1 MHEMTTRQS
10 QARNVC
16 VALGSLAVVAAVPA
30 IAATPPLQ
38 PRMGQPLPGLT
49 ALELERFA
57 IGRQLY
63 GRPLTIQDGLG
74 PIMNKS
80 NCSSCHT
87 NPVGGWGSIAVTHF
101 GIDNKG
107 EFELYPG
114 ESQSLFQLLAV
125 SQGCA
130 ETIPADATVVS
141 SRVTNS
147 SLAFG
152 LIEAI
157 PDAAIAANA
166 DPNDADGDGISG
178 RVHWVVPLETP
189 GGMPRAGRFGWKAQ
203 VATVLTFSGDA
214 ARNEMGF
221 TNRLEPHE
229 NAPNN
234 DTSRL
239 LECDPVADIEDVEDE
254 EGFAFI
260 DRVTHFQRYLAP
272 PPQTPRSGMA
282 GEAVFTSIGCAN
294 CHVPE
299 WSSSN
304 DPSLEAAIRGKTF
317 RPYSDFLIHDM
328 GLLGDGIQQDDASET
343 EMRTP
348 VLWGLRRRDPMLHD
362 GSAAGGTFE
371 SRVTQ
376 AIIAHGPIGEGASSA
391 AAFASLGAAERQ
403 QLIAFLDSLGRI
415 EFDLD
420 GDNGVDLDDF
430 ALMRDCLAAG
440 TANPNEACAVADV
453 NQDGLVNAADM
464 EVFALAFDGDA
475 TDCNSNGI
483 NDLVDIAIGGMPDN
497 DGDGLPDACSG
508 CAADLTGDGMVNG
521 FDLSLV
527 LAGWGSPGPADLNG
541 DGITNGLD
549 LTAML
554 AAWGP
559 CR

>member
-1 MHEMTTRQS
+1 MAVYVGTL
-10 QARNVC
+10 AL
-16 VALGSLAVVAAVPA
+16 VASASAN
-30 IAATPPLQ
+30 PPLQ
-38 PRMGQPLPGLT
+38 PRMGQPLPGLSD
-49 ALELERFA
+49 LELQRFTT
-57 IGRQLY
+57 GRQLY

-107 EFELYPG
+107 EFEPYPG
-114 ESQSLFQLLAV
+114 ESQTLFQLLSV

-130 ETIPADATVVS
+130 ETIPADATVVRA
-141 SRVTNS
+141 RVTNS
-147 SLAFG
+147 SMAFG

-157 PDAAIAANA
+157 PDSAIAANE
-166 DPNDADGDGISG
+166 DPADADGDGISG

-189 GGMPRAGRFGWKAQ
+189 GGTPRAGRFGWKAQ
-203 VATVLTFSGDA
+203 IATVLSFSGDA

-239 LECDPVADIEDVEDE
+239 LECDPVDDVEDVEDA

-260 DRVTHFQRYLAP
+260 DRVTHFQRYLAQ
-272 PPQTPRSGMA
+272 PPQTPKSGMA
-282 GEAVFTSIGCAN
+282 GEAIFTSIGCAK
-294 CHVPE
+294 CHVPQ
-299 WSSSN
+299 WSSS
-304 DPSLEAAIRGKTF
+304 DDASLEDAVRGKTF
-317 RPYSDFLIHDM
+317 RPYSDFLLHDM
-328 GLLGDGIQQDDASET
+328 GLLGDGIQQDDASEM

-362 GSAAGGTFE
+362 GRAAGGTFE

-376 AIIAHGPIGEGASSA
+376 AIVAHGPIGEGAASA
-391 AAFASLGAAERQ
+391 AAFATLSDSERD

-420 GDNGVDLDDF
+420 GSDSVDLLDL
-430 ALMRDCLAAG
+430 ALMRDCLSAG
-440 TANPNEACAVADV
+440 SANPNQPCAVADID
-453 NQDGLVNAADM
+453 QDGIVDADDM
-464 EVFALAFDGDA
+464 DAFVLAFDLPV
-475 TDCNSNGI
+475 TDCNGNGI
-483 NDLVDIAIGGMPDN
+483 ADLVDIAVGGMPDN
-497 DGDGLPDACSG
+497 DGDGLPDSCTA
-508 CAADLTGDGMVNG
+508 CAADLSGDGVVNG
-521 FDLSLV
+521 LDLSLV
-527 LAGWGSPGPADLNG
+527 LAGWGNPGAADLNQ
-541 DGITNGLD
+541 DGTIDGLD
-549 LTAML
+549 LTALL

-559 CR
+559 CP

>member
-1 MHEMTTRQS
+1 MSLCRS
-10 QARNVC
+10 PLSFARAAASAG
-16 VALGSLAVVAAVPA
+16 ALLAAAGAVS
-30 IAATPPLQ
+30 ATPPLQ
-38 PRMGQPLPGLT
+38 PRMGQPLPGLS
-49 ALELERFA
+49 ALELQRFT
-57 IGRQLY
+57 IGRQLFS
-63 GRPLTIQDGLG
+63 RPLSMQDGLG

-80 NCSSCHT
+80 NCGSCHA
-87 NPVGGWGSIAVTHF
+87 NPTGGWGSIAVTHF

-107 EFELYPG
+107 EFEPYPG

-130 ETIPADATVVS
+130 ETIPADATIVR

-147 SLAFG
+147 SMAFG

-166 DPNDADGDGISG
+166 DPNDANGDGISG

-189 GGMPRAGRFGWKAQ
+189 GGAPRAGRFGWKAQ
-203 VATVLTFSGDA
+203 IATVLSFSGDA

-221 TNRLEPHE
+221 TNRLEPVE

-234 DTSRL
+234 DTARL
-239 LECDPVADIEDVEDE
+239 LQCDPVEDVEDVE
-254 EGFAFI
+254 DAEGFAFI

-272 PPQTPRSGMA
+272 PPQTPRSGMS
-282 GEAVFTSIGCAN
+282 GESVFTSIGCAK
-294 CHVPE
+294 CHVPQ
-299 WSSSN
+299 WSSAQ
-304 DPSLEAAIRGKTF
+304 DPALEDAIRGRTF

-362 GSAAGGTFE
+362 GRAAGGTFE

-376 AIIAHGPIGEGASSA
+376 AIAAHGPLGEGAASA
-391 AAFASLGAAERQ
+391 AAFAALGPTERQ
-403 QLIAFLDSLGRI
+403 QLIAFLGSLGRI

-420 GDNGVDLDDF
+420 GDNSVGLGDF
-430 ALMRDCLAAG
+430 ALMRQCITMG
-440 TANPNEACAVADV
+440 TTNPDHPCAVADID
-453 NQDGLVNAADM
+453 QSGTVNALDM
-464 EVFALAFDGDA
+464 AAFVLAFEGDA
-475 TDCNSNGI
+475 TDCNGNGTS
-483 NDLVDIAIGGMPDN
+483 DLVDIAIGGMPDN
-497 DGDGLPDACSG
+497 DGDGLPDTCAG
-508 CAADLTGDGMVNG
+508 CTADLNGDGTVNG
-521 FDLSLV
+521 FDLSPV
-527 LAGWGSPGPADLNG
+527 LAGWGTAGASDLNH
-541 DGITNGLD
+541 DGVTNGLD
-549 LTAML
+549 LTAVL

>member
-1 MHEMTTRQS
+1 MTTRRS
-10 QARNVC
+10 PLRFVC
-16 VALGSLAVVAAVPA
+16 VSIGVVTTVTCVSAVL
-30 IAATPPLQ
+30 ATPPLQ
-38 PRMGQPLPGLT
+38 PRMGAPLPGLS
-49 ALELERFA
+49 AIELERFW

-63 GRPLTIQDGLG
+63 GTPLTIQDGLG

-114 ESQSLFQLLAV
+114 ESQSLFQLLAL

-130 ETIPADATVVS
+130 ETIPADATIVR

-147 SLAFG
+147 SMAFG

-166 DPNDADGDGISG
+166 DPEDANGDGISG

-189 GGMPRAGRFGWKAQ
+189 GGAPRAGRFGWKAQ
-203 VATVLTFSGDA
+203 IATVLSFSGDA

-229 NAPNN
+229 N

-239 LECDPVADIEDVEDE
+239 VECDPVEDIEDVADA

-272 PPQTPRSGMA
+272 PPQTPKSGMA
-282 GEAVFTSIGCAN
+282 GEAVFTSIGCAK

-304 DPSLEAAIRGKTF
+304 DASLEDAIRGKTF

-362 GSAAGGTFE
+362 GRAAGGTFE
-371 SRVTQ
+371 ARVTQ
-376 AIIAHGPIGEGASSA
+376 AILAHGPIGEGASSA
-391 AAFASLGAAERQ
+391 AAFASLGDAERA
-403 QLIAFLDSLGRI
+403 QLIAFLDSLGRV

-420 GDNGVDLDDF
+420 GNDRVDLVDF
-430 ALMRDCLAAG
+430 GLMRDCLAAG
-440 TANPNEACAVADV
+440 AANPNQPCAVADMD
-453 NQDGLVNAADM
+453 QDGVVNALDM
-464 EVFALAFDGDA
+464 AAFVNAFEGEA
-475 TDCNSNGI
+475 TDCNGNGI
-483 NDLVDIAIGGMPDN
+483 NDLIDIAVGGMPDN
-497 DGDGLPDACSG
+497 DGDGLPDSCTA
-508 CAADLTGDGMVNG
+508 CAADLSGDGLVNG

-527 LAGWGSPGPADLNG
+527 LAGWGNPGPADLNR
-541 DGITNGLD
+541 DGTTDGLD

>member
-1 MHEMTTRQS
+1 MTIGRSPSAALCLVAST
-10 QARNVC
+10 
-16 VALGSLAVVAAVPA
+16 VALFASGSASAS
-30 IAATPPLQ
+30 PPLQ
-38 PRMGQPLPGLT
+38 PRMGQPLPGLS
-49 ALELERFA
+49 ALELQRFS

-63 GRPLTIQDGLG
+63 GRPLTIEDGLG

-107 EFELYPG
+107 EFET
-114 ESQSLFQLLAV
+114 LFQLLAV

-130 ETIPADATVVS
+130 ETIPADATVVR

-147 SLAFG
+147 SMAFG

-157 PDAAIAANA
+157 PDSAIAANE
-166 DPNDADGDGISG
+166 DPSDANGDGISG

-189 GGMPRAGRFGWKAQ
+189 GGVPRAGRFGWKAQ
-203 VATVLTFSGDA
+203 IATVLSFSGDA

-239 LECDPVADIEDVEDE
+239 LECDPVEDVEDVE
-254 EGFAFI
+254 DAEGFAFI

-272 PPQTPRSGMA
+272 PPQTPKSGMA
-282 GEAVFTSIGCAN
+282 GEAVFTSIGCAQ
-294 CHVPE
+294 CHVPQ
-299 WSSSN
+299 WSSSD
-304 DPSLEAAIRGKTF
+304 DPSLESAIRGKTF
-317 RPYSDFLIHDM
+317 RPYSDFLLHDM
-328 GLLGDGIQQDDASET
+328 GLLGDGIQQDDASEM

-362 GSAAGGTFE
+362 GRAAGGTFE

-376 AIIAHGPIGEGASSA
+376 AILEHGPIGEGAASA
-391 AAFASLGAAERQ
+391 AAFAALSDTERG

-420 GDNGVDLDDF
+420 GSNSVDLLDF
-430 ALMRDCLAAG
+430 ALMRECLAAG
-440 TANPNEACAVADV
+440 STNPNQPCAVADID
-453 NQDGLVNAADM
+453 QDGIVDADDMNAF
-464 EVFALAFDGDA
+464 VLAFDPPV
-475 TDCNSNGI
+475 TDCNGNGTP
-483 NDLVDIAIGGMPDN
+483 DLVDIAIGGMPDN
-497 DGDGLPDACSG
+497 DGDGLPDSCLA
-508 CAADLTGDGMVNG
+508 CAADLSGDGMVSG

-527 LAGWGSPGPADLNG
+527 LAGWGNPGPADLNQ
-541 DGITNGLD
+541 DGTTDGLD
-549 LTAML
+549 LTALL

-559 CR
+559 CP

>member
-1 MHEMTTRQS
+1 MVFLMGTVILAAS
-10 QARNVC
+10 ARAN
-16 VALGSLAVVAAVPA
+16 
-30 IAATPPLQ
+30 PPLQ
-38 PRMGQPLPGLT
+38 PRMGQPLPGLS
-49 ALELERFA
+49 ALELQRFTV
-57 IGRQLY
+57 GRQLY
-63 GRPLTIQDGLG
+63 GRPLTIEDGLG

-107 EFELYPG
+107 EFEPYPG
-114 ESQSLFQLLAV
+114 ESQTLFQLLSV

-130 ETIPADATVVS
+130 ETIPADATVVR

-147 SLAFG
+147 SMAFG

-157 PDAAIAANA
+157 PDSAIAAHE
-166 DPNDADGDGISG
+166 DPADADGDGISG
-178 RVHWVVPLETP
+178 RVHWVIPLETP
-189 GGMPRAGRFGWKAQ
+189 GGAPRAGRFGWKAQ
-203 VATVLTFSGDA
+203 IATVLSFSGDA

-234 DTSRL
+234 DTARL
-239 LECDPVADIEDVEDE
+239 LECDPVEDVEDVE
-254 EGFAFI
+254 DAEGFAFI

-272 PPQTPRSGMA
+272 PPQTPKSGMA
-282 GEAVFTSIGCAN
+282 GEAIFTSIGCAK
-294 CHVPE
+294 CHVPQ

-304 DPSLEAAIRGKTF
+304 DASLEDAIRGKTF
-317 RPYSDFLIHDM
+317 RPYSDFLLHDM
-328 GLLGDGIQQDDASET
+328 GLLGDGIQQDDASEM

-362 GSAAGGTFE
+362 GRAAGGTFE

-376 AIIAHGPIGEGASSA
+376 AIVAHGPIGEGAASA
-391 AAFASLGAAERQ
+391 AAFATLGSAERN
-403 QLIAFLDSLGRI
+403 QLIAFLDSLGRV

-420 GDNGVDLDDF
+420 GTDSVDLLDF
-430 ALMRDCLAAG
+430 ALMRECLATGA
-440 TANPNEACAVADV
+440 TNPDHPCAVADLD
-453 NQDGLVNAADM
+453 QDGIVDADDM
-464 EVFALAFDGDA
+464 DAFVIAFDPPV

-483 NDLVDIAIGGMPDN
+483 PDLVDIAIGGMPDN
-497 DGDGLPDACSG
+497 DGDGLPDSCTACT
-508 CAADLTGDGMVNG
+508 ADLSGDGIVSG

-527 LAGWGSPGPADLNG
+527 LAGWGNPGPADLNH
-541 DGITNGLD
+541 DGTTDGLD
-549 LTAML
+549 LTALL

-559 CR
+559 CP

>member
-1 MHEMTTRQS
+1 MTIGRSPSAALCMVAST
-10 QARNVC
+10 
-16 VALGSLAVVAAVPA
+16 VALFASGSASAS
-30 IAATPPLQ
+30 PPLQ
-38 PRMGQPLPGLT
+38 PRMGQPLPGLS
-49 ALELERFA
+49 ALELQRFS

-63 GRPLTIQDGLG
+63 GRPLTIEDGLG

-107 EFELYPG
+107 EFEPYPG
-114 ESQSLFQLLAV
+114 ESQTLFQLLAV

-130 ETIPADATVVS
+130 ETIPADATVVR

-147 SLAFG
+147 SMAFG

-157 PDAAIAANA
+157 PDSAIAANE
-166 DPNDADGDGISG
+166 DPSDANGDGISG

-189 GGMPRAGRFGWKAQ
+189 GGVPRAGRFGWKAQ
-203 VATVLTFSGDA
+203 IATVLSFSGDA

-239 LECDPVADIEDVEDE
+239 LECDPVEDVEDVE
-254 EGFAFI
+254 DAEGFAFI

-272 PPQTPRSGMA
+272 PPQTPKSGMA
-282 GEAVFTSIGCAN
+282 GEAVFTSIGCAQ
-294 CHVPE
+294 CHVPQ
-299 WSSSN
+299 WSSSD
-304 DPSLEAAIRGKTF
+304 DPSLESAIRGKTF
-317 RPYSDFLIHDM
+317 RPYSDFLLHDM
-328 GLLGDGIQQDDASET
+328 GLLGDGIQQDDASEM

-362 GSAAGGTFE
+362 GRAAGGTFE

-376 AIIAHGPIGEGASSA
+376 AILEHGPIGEGAASA
-391 AAFASLGAAERQ
+391 AAFAALSDTERG

-420 GDNGVDLDDF
+420 GSNSVDLLDF
-430 ALMRDCLAAG
+430 ALMRECLAAG
-440 TANPNEACAVADV
+440 STNPNQPSAVADID
-453 NQDGLVNAADM
+453 QDGIVDADDMNAF
-464 EVFALAFDGDA
+464 VLAFDPPV
-475 TDCNSNGI
+475 TDCNGNGTP
-483 NDLVDIAIGGMPDN
+483 DLVDIAIGGMPDN
-497 DGDGLPDACSG
+497 DGDGLPDSCLA
-508 CAADLTGDGMVNG
+508 CAADLSGDGMVSG

-527 LAGWGSPGPADLNG
+527 LAGWGNPGPADLNQ
-541 DGITNGLD
+541 DGTTDGLD
-549 LTAML
+549 LTALL

-559 CR
+559 CP

>member
-1 MHEMTTRQS
+1 MTIGRSPSAALCMVAST
-10 QARNVC
+10 
-16 VALGSLAVVAAVPA
+16 VALFASGSASAS
-30 IAATPPLQ
+30 PPLQ
-38 PRMGQPLPGLT
+38 PRMGQPLPGLS
-49 ALELERFA
+49 ALELQRFS

-63 GRPLTIQDGLG
+63 GRPLTIEDGLG

-107 EFELYPG
+107 EFEPYPG
-114 ESQSLFQLLAV
+114 ESQTLFQLLAV

-130 ETIPADATVVS
+130 ETIPADATVVR

-147 SLAFG
+147 SMAFG

-157 PDAAIAANA
+157 PDSAIAANE
-166 DPNDADGDGISG
+166 DPSDANGDGISG

-189 GGMPRAGRFGWKAQ
+189 GGVPRAGRFGWKAQ
-203 VATVLTFSGDA
+203 IATVLSFSGDA

-239 LECDPVADIEDVEDE
+239 LECDPVEDVEDVE
-254 EGFAFI
+254 DAEGFAFI

-272 PPQTPRSGMA
+272 PPQTPKSGMA
-282 GEAVFTSIGCAN
+282 GEAVFTSIGCAQ
-294 CHVPE
+294 CHVPQ
-299 WSSSN
+299 WSSSD
-304 DPSLEAAIRGKTF
+304 DPSLESAIRGKTF
-317 RPYSDFLIHDM
+317 RPYSDFLLHDM
-328 GLLGDGIQQDDASET
+328 GLLGDGIQQDDASEM

-362 GSAAGGTFE
+362 GRAAGGTFE

-376 AIIAHGPIGEGASSA
+376 AILEHGPIGEGAASA
-391 AAFASLGAAERQ
+391 AAFAALSDTERG

-420 GDNGVDLDDF
+420 GSNSVDLLDF
-430 ALMRDCLAAG
+430 ALMRECLAAG
-440 TANPNEACAVADV
+440 STNPNQPCAVADID
-453 NQDGLVNAADM
+453 QDGIVDADDMNAF
-464 EVFALAFDGDA
+464 VLAFDPPV
-475 TDCNSNGI
+475 TDCNGNGTP
-483 NDLVDIAIGGMPDN
+483 DLVDIAIGGMPDN
-497 DGDGLPDACSG
+497 DGDGLPDSCLA
-508 CAADLTGDGMVNG
+508 CAADLSGDGMVSG

-527 LAGWGSPGPADLNG
+527 LAGWGNPGPADLNQ
-541 DGITNGLD
+541 DGTTDGLD
-549 LTAML
+549 LTALL

-559 CR
+559 CP

>member
-1 MHEMTTRQS
+1 MTTRLLPS
-10 QARNVC
+10 TFWAM
-16 VALGSLAVVAAVPA
+16 ALGSGVLACAVPYA
-30 IAATPPLQ
+30 AATPPLQ
-38 PRMGQPLPGLT
+38 PRMGRPLPGLT
-49 ALELERFA
+49 ALELDRFN
-57 IGRQLY
+57 IGRQLF

-80 NCSSCHT
+80 NCSSCHA

-107 EFELYPG
+107 EFEPYPG
-114 ESQSLFQLLAV
+114 ESQSLFQLLAI

-130 ETIPADATVVS
+130 EAIPADATVVR

-147 SLAFG
+147 SMAFG

-157 PDAAIAANA
+157 PDTAIAANA
-166 DPNDADGDGISG
+166 DPDDSNGDGISG

-189 GGMPRAGRFGWKAQ
+189 GGALRAGRFGWKAQ

-221 TNRLEPHE
+221 TNRLEPVE

-234 DTSRL
+234 DTARL
-239 LECDPVADIEDVEDE
+239 LECDAVADIEDVADA

-272 PPQTPRSGMA
+272 PPQTPKSGMS
-282 GEAVFTSIGCAN
+282 GEAVFTSIGCAK
-294 CHVPE
+294 CHVPQ
-299 WSSSN
+299 WSSSQ
-304 DPSLEAAIRGKTF
+304 DPSLESAIRGKTF
-317 RPYSDFLIHDM
+317 RAYSDFLLHDM
-328 GLLGDGIQQDDASET
+328 GLLGDGIQQGDASEA

-362 GSAAGGTFE
+362 GRAAGGTFE

-376 AIIAHGPIGEGASSA
+376 AIVAHGPIGEGAASA
-391 AAFASLGAAERQ
+391 AAFAALSPAARA
-403 QLIAFLDSLGRI
+403 QLISFLDSLGRI

-420 GDNGVDLDDF
+420 GNNLVDLADF
-430 ALMRDCLAAG
+430 ALMRQCLSAG
-440 TANPNEACAVADV
+440 ATNPDQPCAVADIDQNGV
-453 NQDGLVNAADM
+453 VNAADM
-464 EVFALAFDGDA
+464 DAFVLAFDLPA
-475 TDCNSNGI
+475 TDCNGNGI
-483 NDLVDIAIGGMPDN
+483 NDLIDIAVGGMQDN
-497 DGDGLPDACSG
+497 DGDGRPDSCAT
-508 CAADLTGDGMVNG
+508 CAADLTGDGQVNG

-527 LAGWGSPGPADLNG
+527 LAGWGNPGPADVNQ
-541 DGITNGLD
+541 DGTTNGLD
-549 LTAML
+549 LTALL

-559 CR
+559 CS

>member
-1 MHEMTTRQS
+1 MNLSGLTS
-10 QARNVC
+10 SPARVTC
-16 VALGSLAVVAAVPA
+16 GILVVLATAA
-30 IAATPPLQ
+30 AARAVPPLQ

-49 ALELERFA
+49 PLERERFA
-57 IGRQLY
+57 TGRQLY
-63 GRPLTIQDGLG
+63 GRPLTIAQGLG

-101 GIDNKG
+101 GIDKKG
-107 EFELYPG
+107 EFEPYPG

-130 ETIPADATVVS
+130 ETIPADATVIS
-141 SRVTNS
+141 ARVTNS

-157 PDAAIAANA
+157 PDSAIAANA
-166 DPNDADGDGISG
+166 DPTDADGDGISG
-178 RVHWVVPLETP
+178 RVHWVIPLEAP
-189 GGMPRAGRFGWKAQ
+189 DGPPRAGRFGWKSQ
-203 VATVLTFSGDA
+203 VATVLTFSADA

-221 TNRLEPHE
+221 TNRLEPEE

-234 DTSRL
+234 DLSRL
-239 LECDPVADIEDVEDE
+239 LDCDSVPDPEDIEDE

-272 PPQTPRSGMA
+272 PPQTPRSGMT
-282 GEAVFTSIGCAN
+282 GEAVFTSIGCAK
-294 CHVPE
+294 CHIPE
-299 WSSSN
+299 WSSSQ
-304 DPSLEAAIRGKTF
+304 DPSLEAAIRGQTF
-317 RPYSDFLIHDM
+317 RPYSDFLLHDM
-328 GLLGDGIQQDDASET
+328 GLLGDGIQQGDAEEP

-362 GSAAGGTFE
+362 GSASGGTFE
-371 SRVTQ
+371 SRVTA
-376 AIIAHGPIGEGASSA
+376 AIVAHGPIGEGAASA
-391 AAFASLGAAERQ
+391 AAFAALGAAERA

-420 GDNGVDLDDF
+420 GDDAVDLADF
-430 ALMRDCLAAG
+430 ALMRECLAAG
-440 TANPNEACAVADV
+440 TASPDHPCAVADIDQSGTV
-453 NQDGLVNAADM
+453 DALDM
-464 EVFALAFDGDA
+464 EAFVQAFDGEL
-475 TDCNSNGI
+475 TDCNGNGI
-483 NDLVDIAIGGMPDN
+483 SDLVDIAIGGMPDN
-497 DGDGLPDACSG
+497 DGDGLPDTCVACP
-508 CAADLTGDGMVNG
+508 ADVSGDGTVNG

-527 LAGWGSPGPADLNG
+527 LAGWGNPGAADLNG
-541 DGITNGLD
+541 DGTIDGLD
-549 LTAML
+549 LTAVL